1 MVRFMVVPH
10 RRQVWRRPTLPT
22 SLAFGEVGL
31 SDSPRLAI
39 FWDICSWIFGKTIWK
54 TGMNTRKSSPWDFL
68 GEIRTHTQMSSVFGC
83 PQWGTGCSL
92 DYKYRT
98 IQYHSYMYICMWY
111 VCVYIYIHTHSIHI
125 IHMAKRL
132 WSIQVP
138 CRRFYQHIKSPL
150 LAFVMSHQHRS
161 FVEPVTIPEKL

>member
-111 VCVYIYIHTHSIHI
+111 VCVYIYIFIHI
-125 IHMAKRL
+125 VYTLYTWRSGYGL
-132 WSIQVP
+132 
-138 CRRFYQHIKSPL
+138 FKSP
-150 LAFVMSHQHRS
+150 
-161 FVEPVTIPEKL
+161 VEGFINISSLRYWCLSCLINIGVS